1 MTQFGVVTIVLR
13 NEQKLHHLEEALPK
27 APPATAIA
35 AICNVYTRRVDEQQ
49 EVACLMLQAEQEL
62 FKTVK
67 AFHACKQE
75 EGQSISTYVL
85 KMKAYL
91 DQMERLGYPMP
102 LVLRVSLI
110 FTSLLSDYDQFVQ
123 NYNMHGM
130 EKTIP
135 ELHAMLKLVE
145 KSIPKEALAVLV
157 IRQDNGVILVFKDS
171 IFYFNAFLS
180 DGIFEIDMHNHKSN
194 ERFIYT
200 CSNKKT
206 KHNLN
211 STFLWHCHLGHINK
225 KRIAKLQHVGLLAS
239 IDDESFDICVSCI
252 SGKMARK
259 PFTFASERADDLLG
273 VIHSDECGPF
283 RTTSREGKSHWTAVK
298 NLLKYLRNTKDMFLV
313 YGGDSTTELGVT
325 CYTNDSWETNRDDLQ
340 SQIGCNGSYWIRKF
354 NTGLGVVLNIDK
366 PMDMYYD
373 NIGAIT
379 IADEPG
385 VQKGAKHFQRTYHFI
400 RKAIQEGDIRIPKVH
415 TDNNLANPFTKPM
428 PCTKHVEHSRS
439 IRLRTAG
446 SFM

>member
-157 IRQDNGVILVFKDS
+157 IRQG
-171 IFYFNAFLS
+171 
-180 DGIFEIDMHNHKSN
+180 EIQKPKSQAPGK
-194 ERFIYT
+194 E
-200 CSNKKT
+200 
-206 KHNLN
+206 
-211 STFLWHCHLGHINK
+211 K
-225 KRIAKLQHVGLLAS
+225 KR
-239 IDDESFDICVSCI
+239 
-252 SGKMARK
+252 GK
-259 PFTFASERADDLLG
+259 
-273 VIHSDECGPF
+273 
-283 RTTSREGKSHWTAVK
+283 GKSKLAYD
-298 NLLKYLRNTKDMFLV
+298 LK
-313 YGGDSTTELGVT
+313 
-325 CYTNDSWETNRDDLQ
+325 
-340 SQIGCNGSYWIRKF
+340 
-354 NTGLGVVLNIDK
+354 
-366 PMDMYYD
+366 
-373 NIGAIT
+373 
-379 IADEPG
+379 
-385 VQKGAKHFQRTYHFI
+385 H
-400 RKAIQEGDIRIPKVH
+400 
-415 TDNNLANPFTKPM
+415 
-428 PCTKHVEHSRS
+428 
-439 IRLRTAG
+439 
-446 SFM
+446 